1 MSKKTEVVID
11 YKKLLLSKPDGLF
24 EQFALIILFA
34 CSFAIYF
41 APLVFS
47 ELKPLSAVMIA
58 IFPTISTGWALFSI
72 VRLLRYKEKYTK

>member
-1 MSKKTEVVID
+1 MSKKREVVID

-24 EQFALIILFA
+24 EHFVLIILLACTFA
-34 CSFAIYF
+34 FYF

-47 ELKPLSAVMIA
+47 ELKPLNAVLIV
-58 IFPTISTGWALFSI
+58 IFPALTTGWGLFTI